1 MDMKLSVNAP
11 KQKAALLG
19 VVFIT
24 VIPYFSQ
31 YLQFIIIV
39 RGSLLELETQLIIAK
54 ELDFVNQSK
63 FDKMSD
69 LIVEENKIIN
79 AFIRSVEKSN

>member
-1 MDMKLSVNAP
+1 MSLAFSPSFKARANLTMDMKLSVNAP

-31 YLQFIIIV
+31 YLQFIIIEHLNLSSCV
-39 RGSLLELETQLIIAK
+39 IL
-54 ELDFVNQSK
+54 
-63 FDKMSD
+63 
-69 LIVEENKIIN
+69 
-79 AFIRSVEKSN
+79 